1 MKSKTVYILLIVFLV
16 LSLASSYSI
25 WEKYIPF
32 ISGNTSKDTDFPN
45 ISVKSDDVS
54 KITIT
59 KTDTQINIQKK
70 ENSWTIENFKAD
82 PDKIN
87 TLLTNLSNIKIS
99 KTASTNKDNF
109 KDMGIGETGYKLKI
123 FYTDKEKTYNIGNS
137 GYTPNSF
144 FINLDGVDTVYLA
157 EGNLNSSISSDIS
170 FWRNK
175 TVVDIPED
183 SIDKITVSGTTSMVL
198 TKDSKNVW
206 RINEKEVPD
215 DKNILNILSS
225 LKATTFLNEEE
236 IKNFVNNKILYTINL
251 ENTKQSLA
259 TNLEVAEVDTLY
271 YIKNLNTEEYFK
283 VSKNLLDNLVNIK
296 SSN

>member
-123 FYTDKEKTYNIGNS
+123 FYTDKEKT
-137 GYTPNSF
+137 
-144 FINLDGVDTVYLA
+144 
-157 EGNLNSSISSDIS
+157 
-170 FWRNK
+170 
-175 TVVDIPED
+175 
-183 SIDKITVSGTTSMVL
+183 
-198 TKDSKNVW
+198 
-206 RINEKEVPD
+206 
-215 DKNILNILSS
+215 
-225 LKATTFLNEEE
+225 
-236 IKNFVNNKILYTINL
+236 
-251 ENTKQSLA
+251 
-259 TNLEVAEVDTLY
+259 
-271 YIKNLNTEEYFK
+271 
-283 VSKNLLDNLVNIK
+283 
-296 SSN
+296 